1 MQYPM
6 RTGVGPD
13 NLQITSPKVMKY
25 IKMKGIAGT
34 DPKILPKKIKDM
46 QEDDDE
52 QKYEKLKATLSKSRD
67 SSHSSL
73 KKAETMTS
81 GLRNKEMLKNY
92 FQNNKERLTIQELS
106 PT

>member
-1 MQYPM
+1 M
-6 RTGVGPD
+6 GPD

-52 QKYEKLKATLSKSRD
+52 
-67 SSHSSL
+67 
-73 KKAETMTS
+73 
-81 GLRNKEMLKNY
+81 
-92 FQNNKERLTIQELS
+92 
-106 PT
+106 

>member
-34 DPKILPKKIKDM
+34 DPKILPKKIKNM

-52 QKYEKLKATLSKSRD
+52 
-67 SSHSSL
+67 
-73 KKAETMTS
+73 
-81 GLRNKEMLKNY
+81 
-92 FQNNKERLTIQELS
+92 
-106 PT
+106 